1 MDTSTQQPESEM
13 AESETVDIAE
23 ILTELNAGYHKLPVK
38 AIRAAQQNQELI
50 IPHLIQSIE
59 RATEIV
65 AAGDNLEGDTHF
77 FALFLLVEFKAKQAF
92 PAILKAISLPDEG
105 PFELFG
111 DAIHEVI
118 HRAIVVLA
126 EEPLEII
133 EQLITDASINEYVAW
148 KAARCPLLLVKEKLL
163 TREEAV
169 QLMLR
174 WLRNAI
180 DSKDARQVSFIAC
193 ELYSYSSEEAM
204 EFIREAYQ
212 KKLVDESIIDLG
224 NIEAAL
230 QHGEAG
236 FQRELSREDPANI
249 DDTVE
254 ELKTWSSF
262 TEKQSPKPYNP
273 VIEDENDHR
282 DDQAEDWEENTTTI
296 HNETPKIGRNE
307 PCPCGSGKKYKK
319 CCGKK

>member
-1 MDTSTQQPESEM
+1 MDASTQPPESEM

-23 ILTELNAGYHKLPVK
+23 ILTELDAGYNTLPVK
-38 AIRAAQQNQELI
+38 AIRAAQQNEELI

-59 RATEIV
+59 QATEIV
-65 AAGDNLEGDTHF
+65 AAGDNLEGNTHF

-133 EQLITDASINEYVAW
+133 EQLITDDSINEYVAW
-148 KAARCPLLLVKEKLL
+148 KAANCPLLLVKEKLL

-180 DSKDARQVSFIAC
+180 DIKDARQVSFLVC
-193 ELYSYSSEEAM
+193 ELYSYFSEEAM
-204 EFIREAYQ
+204 ELIREAFQ
-212 KKLVDESIIDLG
+212 KELVDKSMIGLD
-224 NIEAAL
+224 NIEASL
-230 QHGEAG
+230 KNGEAE

-254 ELKTWSSF
+254 ELKRWSSF
-262 TEKQSPKPYNP
+262 TEKQSPKPYKP
-273 VIEDENDHR
+273 VNEDENDYR
-282 DDQAEDWEENTTTI
+282 DDQVEDWKENTTTI
-296 HNETPKIGRNE
+296 YNETPKVGRNE